1 MSAPFTFPSSISF
14 VYWVKIYLIGYMIL
28 LSILWH
34 VNTWV
39 ICITVP
45 KESSFAI
52 FMLPFCCLNLLKP
65 TQFEK
70 RTCACCSPHGPS
82 LEMSSNAHSF
92 CSLVWFCCSLLWG
105 KSGTDPWSL
114 PHKGRSPVRSVP
126 VKPGSSA
133 LLEGDGN
140 PPKKRQLLY

>member
-1 MSAPFTFPSSISF
+1 MSAPFIVPSSISF
-14 VYWVKIYLIGYMIL
+14 VYWVKIHLIGYMIL

-52 FMLPFCCLNLLKP
+52 FMLPFCCLNSLKP
-65 TQFEK
+65 TQFE
-70 RTCACCSPHGPS
+70 RTCVCCSPHGPS
-82 LEMSSNAHSF
+82 LEMSSNTF
-92 CSLVWFCCSLLWG
+92 FSLVWFWSPLLWCE
-105 KSGTDPWSL
+105 SGTDPWSL
-114 PHKGRSPVRSVP
+114 PHKHTSPVTSVP

-133 LLEGDGN
+133 LLQGGGN
-140 PPKKRQLLY
+140 LTKKHRLFC